1 MRTLLAIGVV
11 LWGTFS
17 FAADER
23 PAIQNEFLRVSA
35 DGGAGEFSIQSL
47 PSQTKIIRAGRLSGS
62 DGNAEKRA
70 VDDSIFGAGEAIR
83 WGVPKSHCFRNCR
96 LRW

>member
-23 PAIQNEFLRVSA
+23 LAIQNEFLRVTA
-35 DGGAGEFSIQSL
+35 DGGAGEFSIQAL
-47 PSQTKIIRAGRLSGS
+47 PSQTTIIRAGRLSGS
-62 DGNAEKRA
+62 DGRRRNGPSMMQLSARR
-70 VDDSIFGAGEAIR
+70 SNSLGGR
-83 WGVPKSHCFRNCR
+83 KSHCFRNCR